1 MNSCLEDN
9 IRFCH
14 SLLHSEIFADLL
26 LCPLDSHGKLAG
38 LYLILVRSFVYTLI
52 CLNCHYPVSN
62 VIPPAVL
69 LKSFTSVCL
78 GTKLEKKTINSVMK
92 LCFFLASQISLDTK
106 PIRITTL
113 WVSDSSLIMKRSS
126 SLPPTIT
133 EQGNKTKNKTKKKV
147 LTSSQKKKE
156 N

>member
-1 MNSCLEDN
+1 MLPALDIAIRGESLFFVPMNSCLEDN

-92 LCFFLASQISLDTK
+92 LRFFFGFSNI
-106 PIRITTL
+106 P
-113 WVSDSSLIMKRSS
+113 
-126 SLPPTIT
+126 
-133 EQGNKTKNKTKKKV
+133 
-147 LTSSQKKKE
+147 
-156 N
+156 